1 MITPDDIE
9 VVGAYMRFLDDPKDK
24 SPVAVNIGII
34 KSKEEDE
41 ALSAGIMS
49 DDKDWYAFD
58 SWVFAYVHKHLGETI
73 DEYYSEE
80 TTPNDFILIREEEL
94 EKD

>member
-9 VVGAYMRFLDDPKDK
+9 VVGAYMRFLDDPIDQ
-24 SPVAVNIGII
+24 SPVPVNIGII
-34 KSKEEDE
+34 NTKEEEE
-41 ALSAGIMS
+41 ALDSGILS
-49 DDKDWYAFD
+49 DDKDWYEFD

-80 TTPNDFILIREEEL
+80 TTPNDFILIREEDTNE
-94 EKD
+94 